1 MSHRF
6 FAALTQPQYAET
18 VSLAETL
25 GEPSRK
31 CPILSGLPKRRRNS
45 PLVST
50 DHFHGYPRRMET
62 IGPPTRG
69 EDGGKTPGKK
79 GGPAMA
85 SKLSISKERT
95 AELIKEFGKNDQDS
109 GSAEVQVAIL
119 SERIRNLTEHLKTHK
134 KDNHTRR
141 GLMMLIGKRRGMLK
155 YIKERN
161 IEEYRELIKKLGI
174 RDNI

>member
-1 MSHRF
+1 MTATTRSIDK
-6 FAALTQPQYAET
+6 ET
-18 VSLAETL
+18 VKALIAEYGK
-25 GEPSRK
+25 GE
-31 CPILSGLPKRRRNS
+31 G
-45 PLVST
+45 
-50 DHFHGYPRRMET
+50 
-62 IGPPTRG
+62 
-69 EDGGKTPGKK
+69 
-79 GGPAMA
+79 
-85 SKLSISKERT
+85 
-95 AELIKEFGKNDQDS
+95 DS

-119 SERIRNLTEHLKTHK
+119 SERIRNLTEHLKTHN